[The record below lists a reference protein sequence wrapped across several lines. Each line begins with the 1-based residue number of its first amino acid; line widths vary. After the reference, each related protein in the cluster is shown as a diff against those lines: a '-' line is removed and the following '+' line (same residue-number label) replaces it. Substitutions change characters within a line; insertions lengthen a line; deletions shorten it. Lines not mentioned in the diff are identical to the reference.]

1 MTRKTALS
9 FALVIPNA
17 PWWNLGIV
25 TKQIMKTHGY
35 DVELSQSKSED
46 LQIKRV
52 ADGDADIGVNTEYM
66 ALWSFNGTGH
76 YKGQPKPNLRA
87 IAYIAEPCWFG
98 FAVTRETRITSFE
111 QMLKMRFPL
120 RLYTYRGD
128 EITGSTAF
136 VIREVLRGYDITLEQ
151 IEEWGGHIWTDLNGG
166 KEAVRDG
173 NFDAFFKHAY
183 PAYGPVGMMWQQ
195 ASIRSNLRFLPVR
208 DDILADLTARHGLS
222 RGLLP
227 NTLMRGADTDV
238 PTVHIKGHIIYVTD
252 KFDEKLA
259 YLMAKAY
266 CEQSDVFMSRYVRFG
281 YNPLT
286 ACNDVTIPLHPG
298 AERFYREAGFLN
310 SPLRRSLG
318 H

>member
-1 MTRKTALS
+1 MINRKSLK

-17 PWWNLGIV
+17 PWWNLGII
-25 TKQIMKTHGY
+25 TKQVMEGHGY
-35 DVELSQSKSED
+35 DVELSQSKSEAV
-46 LQIKRV
+46 QITRV
-52 ADGDADIGVNTEYM
+52 ADGEADIGVNTEYM
-66 ALWSFNGTGH
+66 ALWTFNGTGH
-76 YKGQPKPNLRA
+76 YKGAAKPNLRA

-98 FAVTRETRITSFE
+98 FAVTRESRIQSFE
-111 QMLKMRFPL
+111 QIREMQFPL

-136 VIREVLRGYDITLEQ
+136 VIREVLRAYDITLEQ

-195 ASIRSNLRFLPVR
+195 ASIRRNLRFLPVR
-208 DDILADLTARHGLS
+208 DDILRDLTARYGLS

-227 NTLMRGADTDV
+227 NTLMRGADTDI

-252 KFDEKLA
+252 KFEEESA
-259 YLMAKAY
+259 YLMAKSF
-266 CEQSDVFMSRYVRFG
+266 CDQSDVFMTRYVRFG
-281 YNPLT
+281 YNPLK
-286 ACNDVTIPLHPG
+286 ACSEVTMPLHPG
-298 AERFYREAGFLN
+298 AERFYREAGFLK
-310 SPLRRSLG
+310 S
-318 H
+318 